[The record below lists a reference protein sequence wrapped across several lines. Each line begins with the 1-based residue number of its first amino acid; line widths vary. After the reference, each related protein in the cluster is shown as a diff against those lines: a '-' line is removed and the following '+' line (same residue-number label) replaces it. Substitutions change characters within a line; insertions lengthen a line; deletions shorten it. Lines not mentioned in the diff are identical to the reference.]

1 MHENKNIRTYAA
13 DTSTSRFR
21 DGADSSEKSTIVLNR
36 EKTGSNFY
44 ESSDFGGSTKQ
55 SGKYETGN
63 NFYPINNNNSNNT
76 LVRKSSINNQ
86 NDNDFGSLDKN
97 KFTND
102 NLSPILT
109 KNTPSNNLNR
119 VNSNNN
125 SNPISPKINMNQD
138 SRDEIKEFLLKVK
151 ERIPAKDFKDFIS
164 DIKLLTDRNN
174 ICNKKEIINH
184 VNIIFQN
191 HRDLYARFE
200 EILLIK
206 KN

>member
-1 MHENKNIRTYAA
+1 LNKN
-13 DTSTSRFR
+13 
-21 DGADSSEKSTIVLNR
+21 
-36 EKTGSNFY
+36 
-44 ESSDFGGSTKQ
+44 
-55 SGKYETGN
+55 
-63 NFYPINNNNSNNT
+63 PSNNT
-76 LVRKSSINNQ
+76 FVQRSSFNN
-86 NDNDFGSLDKN
+86 NENEFGNLNKD
-97 KFTND
+97 KFTNN
-102 NLSPILT
+102 NLSPILA
-109 KNTPSNNLNR
+109 KNTSNSNSNKIS
-119 VNSNNN
+119 SNNN
-125 SNPISPKINMNQD
+125 SNPISPKINMNLD

-151 ERIPAKDFKDFIS
+151 EKIPAKDFKEFIS